1 MKIVH
6 NEKAT
11 LLLSDNTTAIEKA
24 LNNLL
29 ERHNILRN
37 ENIPNEEQVI
47 NEQDHIINNQEDE
60 EFYEI
65 DPDEGSEEGIQNDEN
80 FDTDRAERND

>member
-1 MKIVH
+1 MKIVF
-6 NEKAT
+6 NKKET
-11 LLLSDNTTAIEKA
+11 LLLSDNTINIEKA
-24 LNNLL
+24 LNSLL
-29 ERHNILRN
+29 ERHNIVRN

-47 NEQDHIINNQEDE
+47 NEQDHILNNQEDE

-65 DPDEGSEEGIQNDEN
+65 DTNDEEEGIQNDEN

>member
-1 MKIVH
+1 MKIVY
-6 NEKAT
+6 NKKET
-11 LLLSDNTTAIEKA
+11 LLLSDNTINIEKA
-24 LNNLL
+24 LNSLL
-29 ERHNILRN
+29 ERHNIVRN

-47 NEQDHIINNQEDE
+47 NEQDHILNNQEDE

-65 DPDEGSEEGIQNDEN
+65 DTNDEEEGIQNDEN